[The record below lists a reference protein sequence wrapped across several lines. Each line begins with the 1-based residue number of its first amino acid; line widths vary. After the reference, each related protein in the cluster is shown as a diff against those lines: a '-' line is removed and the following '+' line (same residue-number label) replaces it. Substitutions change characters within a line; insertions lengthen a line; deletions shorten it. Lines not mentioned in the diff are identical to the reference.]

1 MARPGSD
8 GGDVAQSADLHGS
21 VAIRRRP
28 VAQLTRP
35 IAPPRPDSAVVLQ
48 DQFTF
53 TEVKAG
59 FKWAYKEQYIQTIDN
74 RINLGTNYPLVWL
87 EYTRGI
93 KGFINGQYDYNKID
107 LKVKK
112 TFNIKFLGKLTFQL
126 NGGYVDQ
133 PVPACNLYYGD
144 ATYRMFALFAPNTFG
159 TMRMN
164 EFLSN
169 TYASLFIYHDFG
181 HLLLKGRKWFHPE
194 FAVVQ
199 NIGFG
204 WLDHKQNYAYQSQ
217 APKEMNLGYY
227 ESGLLINN
235 IVNLKL
241 YTIGAGAFYRWGPYG
256 FDNVG
261 DNFAY
266 KISVIFPF

>member
-1 MARPGSD
+1 MTFISRGFKWFLFNLGLSN
-8 GGDVAQSADLHGS
+8 DLKKSTSLGLS
-21 VAIRRRP
+21 IP
-28 VAQLTRP
+28 KGN
-35 IAPPRPDSAVVLQ
+35 AVVLL
-48 DQFTF
+48 DQYRF
-53 TEVKAG
+53 TEVSAG
-59 FKWAYKEQYIQTIDN
+59 FKWAYKEKYIQTIEN
-74 RINLGTNYPLVWL
+74 RINLGTNFPLIWL

-93 KGFINGQYDYNKID
+93 KGFLEGQYDYNKID
-107 LKVKK
+107 LKIRK

-133 PVPACNLYYGD
+133 AIPASNLYYGD
-144 ATYRMFALFAPNTFG
+144 ATYRRFALFAPNTFG

-169 TYASLFIYHDFG
+169 TFASLFIYHDFG
-181 HLLLKGRKWFHPE
+181 RLLLKGRKWFHPE
-194 FAVVQ
+194 FAIEQ

-204 WLDHKQNYAYQSQ
+204 WLDHKEQYNYLTPLS
-217 APKEMNLGYY
+217 KEMNLGYY

-235 IVNLKL
+235 LVNIKL
-241 YTIGAGAFYRWGPYG
+241 YSIGIGTFYRWGPYG

-266 KISVIFPF
+266 KISVIFPL